1 MQPRCPSAHTFPPFL
16 EPWHFL
22 VRNRSDVRAR
32 AQAHEYPTPAHLWA
46 WGPGKEGSLLYLP
59 KCEEPPLTCNMS
71 SQSSRP
77 TKMSSRGSRWRVPL
91 LLTRNQDVTLILAPR
106 RPAWPCGER
115 VNTGALQPGLW
126 SPGADPH
133 VHVNHEKQFPGGTQH
148 GPWGAAGHPPSPEG
162 LLPAAGPLCRSP
174 STGLAPSP

>member
-1 MQPRCPSAHTFPPFL
+1 MSTLLLPTCGHG
-16 EPWHFL
+16 
-22 VRNRSDVRAR
+22 
-32 AQAHEYPTPAHLWA
+32 AQ
-46 WGPGKEGSLLYLP
+46 GKRDLYLP

-91 LLTRNQDVTLILAPR
+91 LLTKNQDVTLILAPR

-133 VHVNHEKQFPGGTQH
+133 VHVNHEKQFPSGTQH
-148 GPWGAAGHPPSPEG
+148 GPWRAAGHPPSPEG
-162 LLPAAGPLCRSP
+162 LLLAAGHSANPQAQVWLHPYRAQYNMKIQA
-174 STGLAPSP
+174 LFKHRR